1 MEHSSFLAAFK
12 MRTASSVFEGI
23 FIRDIFVDYFL
34 SSATIRQMV
43 LLFDRL
49 PLFNSLSRPHDSQL
63 GFVSLFRRFIHILSD
78 NGIVKLAYVGSLAFR
93 LIGFQIF
100 HFFRFSKDW

>member
-23 FIRDIFVDYFL
+23 FIDYFL

-49 PLFNSLSRPHDSQL
+49 PLFNSLSRPPDSQL

-78 NGIVKLAYVGSLAFR
+78 NGIVKLAQ
-93 LIGFQIF
+93 IG
-100 HFFRFSKDW
+100 